1 MTAQPDNL
9 TARQARM
16 VAVLST
22 ILGLIGAVLVVI
34 AAFLTAT
41 ALGFAV
47 AGAMLIAVDV
57 ALTRPATPGKAPE

>member
-34 AAFLTAT
+34 AAFLTAK

-47 AGAMLIAVDV
+47 AGTMLIAVDV
-57 ALTRPATPGKAPE
+57 ALTRPATLGKAPA